1 MKRRWLEKIKNSSN
15 EELLTTIWRGGAVGI
30 EAAKEIIRRRRE
42 GMTIPKECFRA
53 SLGLRVK
60 GPSQVK
66 AVEELKAKVVEILTG
81 GVLDLDKEDLLIIL
95 REIKSQEIRERV
107 VRRYQTVNKEFDE
120 LILMEI
126 IRKVPSLVEEFG
138 WKLLKK
144 TNSPRVLQVI
154 EEEAEGPLQLAA
166 FEKHG
171 KRGRSLD
178 DACYNIGFIPALA
191 KLTWEELRQKRKIEK
206 LSLEHLNEIVQY
218 TDSQEIREE
227 ARKIAL
233 KKAKE
238 KGRRLREKIQ
248 ANPKDIEAQIELQ
261 KLNELIDK
269 LEEGEVKKSFLKKEE
284 ILISTA
290 LKT

>member
-53 SLGLRVK
+53 SLRLKVK
-60 GPSQVK
+60 DPSQRK
-66 AVEELKAKVVEILTG
+66 EVEELKAKVVEILIM
-81 GVLDLDKEDLLIIL
+81 GVLDKEDLLIIL